1 MVSIFNNLEKNI
13 ILNESIRE
21 NGGGTLSNEKY
32 IDGKSKEFYSK
43 FVGKIDDLGN
53 IEYNLKSNENR
64 IIRVPASYARKSLKL
79 VNYALESK
87 GVPEFKARVEK
98 SDVVGNMYIP
108 EEISNIIGRGRK
120 IGSLKSRKTVDKI
133 YFTSCLHQCYNEL
146 PLSTGEKRY
155 TLIRQ
160 TEFFKDILNTL

>member
-1 MVSIFNNLEKNI
+1 MFNNLERNL
-13 ILNESIRE
+13 ILNESIHE
-21 NGGGTLSNEKY
+21 SGGGTLSNEKY

-64 IIRVPASYARKSLKL
+64 TIKVPASYARKSLKL
-79 VNYALESK
+79 INYALESK
-87 GVPEFKARVEK
+87 DIPEFKARVEK
-98 SDVVGNMYIP
+98 NDVVGNIYIP
-108 EEISNIIGRGRK
+108 EQILEIIGKGKK
-120 IGSLKSRKTVDKI
+120 IGSLKSRKAVDKI

-155 TLIRQ
+155 NLIRQ
-160 TEFFKDILNTL
+160 TEFFKNILNSL